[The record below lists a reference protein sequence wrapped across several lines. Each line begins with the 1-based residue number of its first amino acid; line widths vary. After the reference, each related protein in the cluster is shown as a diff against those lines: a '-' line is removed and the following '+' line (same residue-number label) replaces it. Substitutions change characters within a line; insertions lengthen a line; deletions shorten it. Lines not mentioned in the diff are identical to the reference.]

1 MKPFL
6 SSLSEIEERLASAQY
21 SGLIRLK
28 QISEKRQ
35 FIEERISEVTRALKN
50 AELNLKEF
58 KESNR
63 RVERSPSLKLDESR
77 LEREVSLQT
86 TLYMTLKS
94 QFENVK
100 IEEKIKTSDDGK
112 GILITNDAIEQ
123 ISSLLKNQTDKK
135 VLRVGVRSGGCSG
148 MSYTMDFIGGDE
160 INADDKVYDY
170 SLSAEQTFKVICD
183 PKSLLYIYGMQLDFS
198 KDLIGGGFNFV
209 NPNASQTCGCGSSF
223 AV

>member
-1 MKPFL
+1 MV
-6 SSLSEIEERLASAQY
+6 
-21 SGLIRLK
+21 K
-28 QISEKRQ
+28 Q
-35 FIEERISEVTRALKN
+35 
-50 AELNLKEF
+50 
-58 KESNR
+58 
-63 RVERSPSLKLDESR
+63 
-77 LEREVSLQT
+77 VSVF
-86 TLYMTLKS
+86 M
-94 QFENVK
+94 ENVK
-100 IEEKIKTSDDGK
+100 IEEEVKVSDDGK

-135 VLRVGVRSGGCSG
+135 ALRVGVRSGGCSG

-170 SLSAEQTFKVICD
+170 SLSSEQTFKVVCD

>member
-1 MKPFL
+1 M
-6 SSLSEIEERLASAQY
+6 
-21 SGLIRLK
+21 
-28 QISEKRQ
+28 
-35 FIEERISEVTRALKN
+35 
-50 AELNLKEF
+50 
-58 KESNR
+58 
-63 RVERSPSLKLDESR
+63 
-77 LEREVSLQT
+77 
-86 TLYMTLKS
+86 
-94 QFENVK
+94 ENVK

-123 ISSLLKNQTDKK
+123 ISSLLKSQTDKK
-135 VLRVGVRSGGCSG
+135 ALRVGVRSGGCSG

-160 INADDKVYDY
+160 INSDDKVYDY
-170 SLSAEQTFKVICD
+170 SLSSEQTFQVICD

>member
-1 MKPFL
+1 M
-6 SSLSEIEERLASAQY
+6 
-21 SGLIRLK
+21 
-28 QISEKRQ
+28 
-35 FIEERISEVTRALKN
+35 
-50 AELNLKEF
+50 
-58 KESNR
+58 
-63 RVERSPSLKLDESR
+63 
-77 LEREVSLQT
+77 
-86 TLYMTLKS
+86 
-94 QFENVK
+94 ENMK

-135 VLRVGVRSGGCSG
+135 ALRVGVRSGGCSG

-160 INADDKVYDY
+160 INSDDKVYDY
-170 SLSAEQTFKVICD
+170 SLSSEQTFKVICD

>member
-1 MKPFL
+1 M
-6 SSLSEIEERLASAQY
+6 
-21 SGLIRLK
+21 
-28 QISEKRQ
+28 
-35 FIEERISEVTRALKN
+35 
-50 AELNLKEF
+50 
-58 KESNR
+58 
-63 RVERSPSLKLDESR
+63 
-77 LEREVSLQT
+77 
-86 TLYMTLKS
+86 
-94 QFENVK
+94 ENVK
-100 IEEKIKTSDDGK
+100 IEEKIKNSDDGK

-135 VLRVGVRSGGCSG
+135 ALRVGVRSGGCSG

-170 SLSAEQTFKVICD
+170 SLSSEQTFKVICD

-198 KDLIGGGFNFV
+198 KVLIGGGFNFV

>member
-1 MKPFL
+1 M
-6 SSLSEIEERLASAQY
+6 
-21 SGLIRLK
+21 
-28 QISEKRQ
+28 
-35 FIEERISEVTRALKN
+35 
-50 AELNLKEF
+50 
-58 KESNR
+58 
-63 RVERSPSLKLDESR
+63 
-77 LEREVSLQT
+77 
-86 TLYMTLKS
+86 
-94 QFENVK
+94 ENVK

-135 VLRVGVRSGGCSG
+135 ALRVGVRSGGCSG

-160 INADDKVYDY
+160 INSDDKVYDY
-170 SLSAEQTFKVICD
+170 SLNTEQTFKVICD

>member
-1 MKPFL
+1 M
-6 SSLSEIEERLASAQY
+6 
-21 SGLIRLK
+21 
-28 QISEKRQ
+28 
-35 FIEERISEVTRALKN
+35 
-50 AELNLKEF
+50 
-58 KESNR
+58 
-63 RVERSPSLKLDESR
+63 
-77 LEREVSLQT
+77 
-86 TLYMTLKS
+86 
-94 QFENVK
+94 ENVK
-100 IEEKIKTSDDGK
+100 IDEKIKTSDDGK

-135 VLRVGVRSGGCSG
+135 ALRVGVRSGGCSG

-160 INADDKVYDY
+160 IKADDKVYDY
-170 SLSAEQTFKVICD
+170 SLSSEQTFKVICD

>member
-1 MKPFL
+1 M
-6 SSLSEIEERLASAQY
+6 
-21 SGLIRLK
+21 
-28 QISEKRQ
+28 
-35 FIEERISEVTRALKN
+35 
-50 AELNLKEF
+50 
-58 KESNR
+58 
-63 RVERSPSLKLDESR
+63 
-77 LEREVSLQT
+77 
-86 TLYMTLKS
+86 
-94 QFENVK
+94 ENVK

-123 ISSLLKNQTDKK
+123 ISSLLMSHTDKK
-135 VLRVGVRSGGCSG
+135 ALRVGVRSGGCSG

-160 INADDKVYDY
+160 INSDDKVYDY
-170 SLSAEQTFKVICD
+170 SLSSEQTFKVICD